1 VPINL
6 ITGQPRNGKTL
17 WTLWHVRERAQREKR
32 TVYYNIGNHE
42 DGPLTG
48 QPKLVKIPGWVH
60 LEDCEAW
67 PSLPPKSIVVI
78 DEAQRPFR
86 PRASSAKVPEHVSKL
101 ETHGHKGLDLYFI
114 TQHPGLIEGNVL
126 RLVQTHRHVKRL
138 WGAQAATVH
147 EWEDVNKN
155 PDQSR
160 TGSVSTTWRY
170 PKDVYEVYESAQ
182 AHTVKVRPP
191 ARLFLLIAFFILA
204 PALIGYAIFRP
215 RGVTAPEVAKAT
227 NMVTTAPQAKGGTM
241 SAPDYIAA
249 QQPRVPGLAYTAAV
263 YDGLTQPASAPF
275 PAGCVRSDR
284 GCRCYTDQG
293 TRLDVPEGMCGEIV
307 ERGYFQFWKQPAGSA
322 PGAHGDKLSDKGRQ
336 EKSTIPLQATP
347 LAPTK
352 GST

>member
-1 VPINL
+1 MPINL
-6 ITGQPRNGKTL
+6 VTGQPRNGKTL
-17 WTLWHVRERAQREKR
+17 WTLWHVRDRANREKR
-32 TVYYNIGNHE
+32 TVYYNLGLYE
-42 DGPLTG
+42 EGPLLG
-48 QPKLVKIPGWVH
+48 EPKLVKIPGWVH
-60 LEDCEAW
+60 LEKCEDW

-86 PRASSAKVPEHVSKL
+86 PRVSGKAVPEHVEKL
-101 ETHGHKGLDLYFI
+101 ETHGHKGFDLYFI

-170 PKDVYEVYESAQ
+170 PKDVYEVYESATD
-182 AHTVKVRPP
+182 HTIKVRPP
-191 ARLFLLIAFFILA
+191 ARLFILILFFLAA

-215 RGVTAPEVAKAT
+215 RGVSAPEVAQAT
-227 NMVTTAPQAKGGTM
+227 NMAPTAPQAKGGAM
-241 SAPDYIAA
+241 SASDYFAA

-263 YDGLTQPASAPF
+263 YDGLTQPAVAPF
-275 PAGCVRSDR
+275 PAGCVQSERE
-284 GCRCYTDQG
+284 CRCYTEQG
-293 TRLDVPEGMCGEIV
+293 TRLAVQAATCAEIV

-322 PGAHGDKLSDKGRQ
+322 PGGKEDKLSGR
-336 EKSTIPLQATP
+336 EKAPPTSPMQAHP
-347 LAPTK
+347 P
-352 GST
+352 GSLKPEA